1 MKVTY
6 ARSGPQGQAPPT
18 GALVGQQPPATPQ
31 NDPRRA
37 AQLDELV
44 QQILGGEIPGEGY
57 LQPQAPDKLP
67 EPIATTPDR
76 VRGRLL
82 RAIETCASSVAM
94 PFGSDK
100 KSDLGKAILE
110 MAQSYLLL
118 DPSLDE
124 NGIPVEGPGSIAHA
138 SAAAQAAFP
147 APGEGAARKT
157 VSHPKAEPNAA
168 EEELNART
176 KPMQKD
182 LAGAR
187 GQTPRPTP
195 HVGGA

>member
-6 ARSGPQGQAPPT
+6 AAGGPQGQAPPA

-31 NDPRRA
+31 NDPQRA

-67 EPIATTPDR
+67 EPIGTTPER

-82 RAIETCASSVAM
+82 RAIETCAASVAM
-94 PFGSDK
+94 PFGADK

-110 MAQSYLLL
+110 ISQSYLLL

-124 NGIPVEGPGSIAHA
+124 NGVPVEGPGSQAHA
-138 SAAAQAAFP
+138 AAAAQAAFP
-147 APGEGAARKT
+147 VPGEGARKT
-157 VSHPKAEPNAA
+157 VTHPKAEPNAA
-168 EEELNART
+168 EEALNDRT
-176 KPMQKD
+176 KSMQKD